1 MGLIQKRRSLSLVI
15 DEHGICHFQASSMAS
30 SVDFLRTFSEDLVEE
45 VLELFLEDF
54 FFFFLLSADVVVE
67 LLPFFSLS
75 LSETDKASFL
85 A

>member
-30 SVDFLRTFSEDLVEE
+30 SVDFLRTFFEDLVEE

-54 FFFFLLSADVVVE
+54 FFFLPSADVVVE
-67 LLPFFSLS
+67 LLSFFSLS
-75 LSETDKASFL
+75 LNETDKASFL